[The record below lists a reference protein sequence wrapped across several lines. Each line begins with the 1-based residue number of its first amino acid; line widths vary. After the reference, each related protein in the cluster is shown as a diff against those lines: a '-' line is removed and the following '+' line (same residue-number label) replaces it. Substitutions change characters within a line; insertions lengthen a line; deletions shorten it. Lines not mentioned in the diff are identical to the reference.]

1 MEYTASAILIK
12 NKKILLTKR
21 SQSVSI
27 FPGYWT
33 LPGWRCEESETLEET
48 VIREIHEEVG
58 LKFTPTELFQTSVLD
73 YWKEKRR
80 AHRFLGTYSGNICL
94 QENECDGYAWFVYS
108 EAITLPLAFDYRT
121 VIELLFEKDF
131 L

>member
-1 MEYTASAILIK
+1 MKYTASAILIK

-21 SQSVSI
+21 SQSVSV

-33 LPGWRCEESETLEET
+33 FPGWRSEETETPEET
-48 VIREIHEEVG
+48 VIREVHEEIG
-58 LKFTPTELFQTSVLD
+58 LKFTPTELFQSSVLN
-73 YWKEKRR
+73 YWKEKCK
-80 AHRFLGTYSGNICL
+80 AHRFLGTYSGDIYL
-94 QENECDGYAWFVYS
+94 QEDECDGYAWFIYS
-108 EAITLPLAFDYRT
+108 EALILPLAFDYRS